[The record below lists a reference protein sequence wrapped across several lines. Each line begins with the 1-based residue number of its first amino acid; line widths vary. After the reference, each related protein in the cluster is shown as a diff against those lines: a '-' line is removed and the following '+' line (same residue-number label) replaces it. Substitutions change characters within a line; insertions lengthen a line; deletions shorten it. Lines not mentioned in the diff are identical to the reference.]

1 MNKKIILADKDKSN
15 RSFIKQIIDSYES
28 FEVIEVDE
36 ARELLHVSVNMTPS
50 LMIIDINI
58 SSQNYEKIIE
68 IIRSSRPKEILP
80 IVVISYAIDKEKIIS
95 LLKLGIE
102 DFILKPFNQNTLL
115 EKLKYLLEKLNGN
128 ISIVSQKAVETT
140 VTNSDKEK
148 YLLIDHDRNFRNQFI
163 KLFGEKY
170 EIIAADNGEEGF
182 AFFEKYQP
190 QYVFISEHLKVI
202 NERILIKKIRDI
214 ATPETKIYFLST
226 ILKSSAMKSSLFN
239 GVVEKS
245 VSPTIFHKEFA
256 KVVWGE
262 ETNLFQKTTKLI
274 RNTILGYI
282 GGMIKKSFNE
292 MLKDEYTIYTPNE
305 SFKNPNEGFASV
317 ELIDDKK
324 EMSVTLGLYGESKD
338 ILLIAERIIGEQ
350 VPFNAQAIEAIGGVI
365 SALGEQVKQFLSTN
379 GIELELQ
386 NAKVTSKL
394 ENKLSFDW
402 DLELFVKDSKNSH
415 YVIGLYC
422 SKYI

>member
-15 RSFIKQIIDSYES
+15 RSYIKQIIDSYES

-36 ARELLHVSVNMTPS
+36 ARELLHVSVNATPS

-68 IIRSSRPKEILP
+68 IIRSSRPKEVLP

-95 LLKLGIE
+95 LLRLGIE
-102 DFILKPFNQNTLL
+102 DFILKPFNQNILL
-115 EKLKYLLEKLNGN
+115 EKLKYLLEKLNGSAN
-128 ISIVSQKAVETT
+128 LISQKAVEAAD
-140 VTNSDKEK
+140 NSDKER

-170 EIIAADNGEEGF
+170 EIISAENGEEGF
-182 AFFEKYQP
+182 AFFEKYHP
-190 QYVFISEHLKVI
+190 QYVFIAEHLKVI

-245 VSPTIFHKEFA
+245 VSPAIFHKEFA

-262 ETNLFQKTTKLI
+262 ETNLFQKATKLI
-274 RNTILGYI
+274 RNTILGYL

-338 ILLIAERIIGEQ
+338 ILFIAERIIGEQ
-350 VPFNAQAIEAIGGVI
+350 VPFNAKAIEAIGGVI

-402 DLELFVKDSKNSH
+402 DLEVFIKDSKNSH